1 MSIRR
6 GRVAEDWRARLAEE
20 EGSAVIEFSWLAIIL
35 LVPLV
40 YLVLCLAR
48 LQAGSYAVT
57 QAARESARAFVTAED
72 DAVAGARSRAAADI
86 AFADQGFAGAG
97 ELATSCSASPCLT
110 PGGEVTTRAAVGVP
124 MPLVPA
130 FLGDVVPLEI
140 PVSATQALPVPEFE
154 AR

>member
-1 MSIRR
+1 MST
-6 GRVAEDWRARLAEE
+6 WRARVADDG
-20 EGSAVIEFSWLAIIL
+20 GSAVIEFSWLAILL

-72 DAVAGARSRAAADI
+72 DEGARVRSRAAADI
-86 AFADQGFAGAG
+86 AFADQGFGG
-97 ELATSCSASPCLT
+97 QGRLDLACTATPCLS
-110 PGGEVTTRAAVGVP
+110 PGASVTTRAAVAVP
-124 MPLVPA
+124 LPLAPA
-130 FLGDVVPLEI
+130 FLADVVPLQI
-140 PVSATQALPVPEFE
+140 PVSATQVAPVPEYE